1 MQTVLLTR
9 LRPQPS
15 PPQRLPC
22 ERPAAGPVGF
32 AEAAGQSRAAQRA
45 SFPLAPAPAIPR
57 VLLWPVEGHRPRFSG
72 VGVNYL
78 MRSENLSPRAFKS
91 TAESEG
97 RCVSLPVCV
106 CFSAAALGES
116 PLRSTQRRAGAG
128 GDAPLPHPAPPSQ
141 SHTCCPAPSSA
152 PLSPPPTRPQP
163 PWPSLHPQVGR
174 RTLQGAWPPRAL
186 AVAEPQNLQ
195 QPLLLRWGAPPAE
208 SWRQPGKLLTG
219 QLLS

>member
-22 ERPAAGPVGF
+22 ERPAAGPAGF

-116 PLRSTQRRAGAG
+116 PLHAAEGRGRRGCTSPSSRASQPVPHLLPGPVLSPSVPTTHTSSATLAFPASSSWEEDPAG
-128 GDAPLPHPAPPSQ
+128 GLAPP
-141 SHTCCPAPSSA
+141 CPGRGRTPEPPAT
-152 PLSPPPTRPQP
+152 PPPLMGST
-163 PWPSLHPQVGR
+163 
-174 RTLQGAWPPRAL
+174 AC
-186 AVAEPQNLQ
+186 
-195 QPLLLRWGAPPAE
+195 
-208 SWRQPGKLLTG
+208 
-219 QLLS
+219 